1 MQEESCLTETGLALV
16 FVFAQLIEIAD
27 VYYYIFSNIFLGPE
41 IYLYQNLLIT
51 VMPTIFPSLNGGVP
65 PLIST

>member
-51 VMPTIFPSLNGGVP
+51 VMPTICPSLNGGVP